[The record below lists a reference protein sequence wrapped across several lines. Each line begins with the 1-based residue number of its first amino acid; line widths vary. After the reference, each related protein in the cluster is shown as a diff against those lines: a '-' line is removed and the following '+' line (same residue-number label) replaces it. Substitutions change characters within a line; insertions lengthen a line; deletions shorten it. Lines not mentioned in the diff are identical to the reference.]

1 MQSKVIEYT
10 KTYETI
16 KSHDKKP
23 SMKANDKVTYVLEL
37 SGKDIKAATTKF
49 LERRA
54 ANIYWKKYLKWKVSA
69 NGDMK
74 KNQMDILDMYYTISE
89 MKIITEWSQ

>member
-1 MQSKVIEYT
+1 M
-10 KTYETI
+10 I
-16 KSHDKKP
+16 KNKSVK
-23 SMKANDKVTYVLEL
+23 SNDKVTYTLEL
-37 SGKDIKAATTKF
+37 SGKDIKAAITKF

-69 NGDMK
+69 NEDMK
-74 KNQMDILDMYYTISE
+74 KNQMDILDMKYTISE